1 MVNLNIKIINES
13 VRRYYDTSK
22 GWSHVRKLKPEG
34 YKGDAGFD
42 LYFPEQILI
51 CAYETALIPLGIAGE
66 MTDEYVPISYYVTP
80 RSSIY
85 KTPLRMSNSIGVMD
99 SGYRGEYM
107 VPVDNN
113 SEEDYMIKPGERLFQ
128 VIHPLLIPFTTKI
141 VDRLSKSERGEGG
154 FGSTGK
160 WVMKH

>member
-1 MVNLNIKIINES
+1 MVNLNIKILDES
-13 VRRYYDTSK
+13 ARRYYEKSE
-22 GWSHVRKLKPEG
+22 VG

-42 LYFPEQILI
+42 LYFPEQHLV
-51 CAYETALIPLGIAGE
+51 CAYETALIPLGISGE

-85 KTPLRMSNSIGVMD
+85 KTPLRMANSIGVMD
-99 SGYRGEYM
+99 SGYRGEFK

-113 SEEDYMIKPGERLFQ
+113 SDEDYMITPGDRLFQ

-141 VDRLSKSERGEGG
+141 VENLSDSERGEGG

-160 WVMKH
+160 